1 MNSAFLG
8 AENLVLNA
16 TDVPNLS
23 QVSDFAQMFRRNFNL
38 VDTHWKMADWDM
50 SHATNLSFMFQL
62 ARKFNTNI
70 SSRNTANV
78 TDMSNLF
85 DNAVLFNQ

>member
-23 QVSDFAQMFRRNFNL
+23 QVSDFSQMFRCNFNL
-38 VDTHWKMADWDM
+38 VDTH
-50 SHATNLSFMFQL
+50 
-62 ARKFNTNI
+62 
-70 SSRNTANV
+70 
-78 TDMSNLF
+78 
-85 DNAVLFNQ
+85 